1 MLVCGRA
8 VIYGSEQ
15 KKLTFCN
22 RNYNCNYDRNEDF
35 TTKLQI
41 EITKILRVHVIFTV
55 LRKA

>member
-1 MLVCGRA
+1 MNV
-8 VIYGSEQ
+8 YGSEQ

-41 EITKILRVHVIFTV
+41 EITKILRMRVIFTV